1 MSGPINL
8 TEVDFDQ
15 IKTNLISYLKSTK
28 QFTDYDFNGSN
39 LQVILNLIAYQSQL
53 NSYST
58 NMIANESFLAS
69 STIRKNVVA
78 NARMIGYV
86 PYSYR
91 SATTNV
97 DLSVQLNSNNYPQG
111 FPKTLTIRP
120 GKIFNIKN
128 NRESLSFNIN
138 QPETAS
144 VSSDG
149 YCEFLDVKI
158 YEGIL
163 ITDDFIVDETDF
175 NQKFILE
182 NKNID
187 TTTLIVEVQ
196 ESPTENEVRPYLQ
209 AENFVT
215 LTQESRT
222 YWIEEVD
229 REFYEIIF
237 GDGFF
242 GKKLVNGSKIYVS
255 YLVTNAAK
263 GNGIQNENNFTFTGL
278 VFDSYNNQ
286 ILELVNIDSVGITNG
301 GTDIEDISSIKFR
314 APREYAAQSRCVVSD
329 DYESLIR
336 KVYPAIDD
344 VYVFGG
350 EEMEIPEYGR
360 VYAAIKPST
369 GDKLSNLTKK
379 YIKDSLD
386 PFRVA
391 SLDINIIDP
400 LIINIELDSTVYYN
414 DLKTRKDSYAIKSLV
429 VESIESFKK
438 STSTPS
444 FGGTVKYSKLIGA
457 IDDADQ
463 SITRNNTSLIM
474 RRDVTIVSNT
484 NATYEICF
492 DQFIMADKD
501 NSTLYSSGFL
511 LERNQIRDSKTY
523 YFENDPKTIRYS
535 RNTETDFNELV
546 SDVYCFYFNEFNEK
560 VRVNFYSE
568 PDTQIKNLIGL
579 NSSTSVK
586 SIDIQS
592 GGTGFKPA
600 ESLFN
605 VETETNGIGTG
616 LKLDVLVNSQGNVI
630 SAIPSVDSYGLNYQ
644 LGDVIT
650 IKTPKENGKN
660 ATFLVS
666 NLNDGSGIVPFGKLY
681 HERGEF
687 LLGYELKN
695 GIRILSTSVSD
706 NVIEVRSIPKDVD
719 IIAKRSVFIDID
731 VSKSNIHAIVDTEIR

>member
-39 LQVILNLIAYQSQL
+39 LQVILNLIAYQAQL

-78 NARMIGYV
+78 NARTVGYV

-97 DLSVQLNSNNYPQG
+97 DMSVQLSADNYPEG

-144 VSSDG
+144 VTSTG

-158 YEGIL
+158 YEGIFV
-163 ITDDFIVDETDF
+163 TDNYTVDESDF
-175 NQKFILE
+175 NQEFILE
-182 NKNID
+182 NQNID
-187 TTTLIVEVQ
+187 TSTLLVEVQ
-196 ESPTENEVRPYLQ
+196 ESSTENDVRPYLQ

-215 LTQESRT
+215 LTEESRI

-229 REFYEIIF
+229 RQYYEIIF

-242 GKKLVNGSKIYVS
+242 GKKLSNGSKIYVS
-255 YLVTNAAK
+255 YLVTNGEK
-263 GNGIQNENNFTFTGL
+263 GNGIQNEGNYSFTGL
-278 VFDSYNNQ
+278 VFDSYNNE
-286 ILELVNIDSVGITNG
+286 ILEQVVIDSVGVTNG
-301 GTDIEDISSIKFR
+301 GSAIEEISSIKFR
-314 APREYAAQSRCVVSD
+314 APREYAAQSRCVVSH

-336 KVYPAIDD
+336 KIYPAIDD
-344 VYVFGG
+344 VFVFGG
-350 EEMEIPEYGR
+350 EELEIPEYGR

-400 LIINIELDSTVYYN
+400 LIINIELNSTVYYN
-414 DLKTRKDSYAIKSLV
+414 AMKTRKDSYAIKSLV
-429 VESIESFKK
+429 VESAESFKK

-463 SITRNNTSLIM
+463 SITRNNTSLLM
-474 RRDVTIVSNT
+474 RRDVTIVPNT

-492 DQFIMADKD
+492 EQYISADKD
-501 NSTLYSSGFL
+501 NSTLFSSGFL

-535 RNTETDFNELV
+535 RNTESDFNELV

-579 NSSTSVK
+579 NSSTSVR

-605 VETETNGIGTG
+605 VDTESNGIGTG
-616 LKLDVLVNSQGNVI
+616 LKVDVLVNSQGNVI
-630 SAIPSVDSYGLNYQ
+630 SAVPSVDSYGLNYQ

-650 IKTPKENGKN
+650 IKTPTENGKD
-660 ATFLVS
+660 ASFLVS
-666 NLNDGSGIVPFGKLY
+666 KLNDGSGIVPFGKLY
-681 HERGEF
+681 HQRGEL

-695 GIRILSTSVSD
+695 GMKILSTSVED
-706 NVIEVRSIPKDVD
+706 NVVEVRSIPKDID
-719 IIAKRSVFIDID
+719 IVAKRSVFIDID
-731 VSKSNIHAIVDTEIR
+731 VSKSNIQAIVDTEIR